1 VGAQLDEHPKHPSER
16 SDSVLWLNREPRPA
30 EPEPEARHLPPHT
43 RVKEWFLRTGQ
54 GRSVGTTLILLVL
67 LFLSAYLW
75 QNRVSVLGFP
85 AEEPKGE
92 PPPVVSVISPG
103 IHSVAARVTFT
114 GAIAARYDIPI
125 TAEGEGGRITAVL
138 VEAGDKVKRGQVLA
152 RVDQSVLR
160 PQVAR
165 LVASLEEARA
175 QAALS
180 AAEFERAQ
188 GVSAA
193 GALSKEEI
201 ERRRAASV
209 TDEARVKVAAAQLAE
224 AEARLGRS
232 EVRAPEDGLVLTR
245 TAEVGQ
251 NASPGGE
258 PLFRLARG
266 AEIEMRGQIAEQ
278 DLATLATNQT
288 ASVYVTGIPE
298 PFTGTVRLLGS
309 VIDPATRL
317 GEIRISLPAN
327 PALRPGAFA
336 RGEVVVSRAQR
347 AVLPQTAVLSDAE
360 GTYVYVVNNE
370 QKVERH
376 AVTVGNTVP
385 EGLVISSGLE
395 GTERVIT
402 TAGGFLRPGEVVEAM
417 SAPSLEATTAVAP

>member
-1 VGAQLDEHPKHPSER
+1 
-16 SDSVLWLNREPRPA
+16 
-30 EPEPEARHLPPHT
+30 
-43 RVKEWFLRTGQ
+43 
-54 GRSVGTTLILLVL
+54 
-67 LFLSAYLW
+67 
-75 QNRVSVLGFP
+75 
-85 AEEPKGE
+85 
-92 PPPVVSVISPG
+92 
-103 IHSVAARVTFT
+103 
-114 GAIAARYDIPI
+114 
-125 TAEGEGGRITAVL
+125 
-138 VEAGDKVKRGQVLA
+138 VKRGQVLA

-175 QAALS
+175 QASLS

-232 EVRAPEDGLVLTR
+232 EVRAPEEGLVLTR

-278 DLATLATNQT
+278 DLAALATGQT
-288 ASVYVTGIPE
+288 ANVYVTGLTK

-317 GEIRISLPAN
+317 GEIRISLPAD

-347 AVLPQTAVLSDAE
+347 AVLPQTAVLSDSE
-360 GTYVYVVNNE
+360 GTYVYVVNAE
-370 QKVERH
+370 QKIERRT
-376 AVTVGNTVP
+376 VTVANTVP

-417 SAPSLEATTAVAP
+417 AAPSLETTVAAP

>member
-1 VGAQLDEHPKHPSER
+1 VKD
-16 SDSVLWLNREPRPA
+16 WF
-30 EPEPEARHLPPHT
+30 T
-43 RVKEWFLRTGQ
+43 RTPQ
-54 GRSVGTTLILLVL
+54 GRSVGITLILLIL
-67 LFLSAYLW
+67 LALSTWLW
-75 QNRVSVLGFP
+75 KNRVEVLGMAP
-85 AEEPKGE
+85 DESTAE
-92 PPPVVSVISPG
+92 PPPLVSVVTPG
-103 IHSVAARVTFT
+103 IRTVAARVTFT

-125 TAEGEGGRITAVL
+125 TAEGDGGRITAVY

-160 PQVAR
+160 PQVNR

-251 NASPGGE
+251 NATPGGD

-266 AEIEMRGQIAEQ
+266 GEVEMRGQIAEQ
-278 DLATLATNQT
+278 DLATLATGQ
-288 ASVYVTGIPE
+288 AADVYVTGLSK
-298 PFTGTVRLLGS
+298 PFAGTVRLLGS
-309 VIDPATRL
+309 VIDPTNRL
-317 GEIRISLPAN
+317 GEIRISLQPD

-336 RGEVVVSRAQR
+336 RGEVVTSRAQR
-347 AVLPQTAVLSDAE
+347 AVLPQTAVLSDAD
-360 GTYVYVVNNE
+360 GTYVYIVNAE
-370 QKVERH
+370 KKIERRPI
-376 AVTVGNTVP
+376 TVANTVP
-385 EGLVISSGLE
+385 EGLVVSSGLQ
-395 GTERVIT
+395 GTEHVIT
-402 TAGGFLRPGEVVEAM
+402 TAGGFLRPGEPVEMMAAPGSTEVEAA
-417 SAPSLEATTAVAP
+417 AP

>member
-1 VGAQLDEHPKHPSER
+1 VGAQLEDPSQHPPER
-16 SDSVLWLNREPRPA
+16 PDSVRWLNREKQLLV
-30 EPEPEARHLPPHT
+30 EPEPVRELPLQV
-43 RVKEWFLRTGQ
+43 RVKDWFLRTPQ
-54 GRSVGTTLILLVL
+54 GRAVGITLILLLVL
-67 LFLSAYLW
+67 AGLHYLW
-75 QNRVSVLGFP
+75 QNRVSLLGWP
-85 AEEPKGE
+85 AEEEKGE

-103 IHSVAARVTFT
+103 IRSVAARVTFT

-125 TAEGEGGRITAVL
+125 TAEGEGGRVTAVL
-138 VEAGDKVKRGQVLA
+138 VETGDKVKRGQVLA

-201 ERRRAASV
+201 ERRRAASI

-258 PLFRLARG
+258 PLFRLARN
-266 AEIEMRGQIAEQ
+266 AEIEMRGRIAEQ
-278 DLATLATNQT
+278 DLAALATGQT
-288 ASVYVTGIPE
+288 AEVFVTGISR
-298 PFTGTVRLLGS
+298 PFIGTVRLLGS
-309 VIDPATRL
+309 VIDPETRL
-317 GEIRISLPAN
+317 GEIRISLPTD

-336 RGEVVVSRAQR
+336 RGEVVVSRAER
-347 AVLPQTAVLSDAE
+347 AVLPQTAVLSDAD
-360 GTYVYVVNNE
+360 GTYVYIVNGE
-370 QKVERH
+370 KKIERRN
-376 AVTVGNTVP
+376 VTVANTVP
-385 EGLVISSGLE
+385 EGLVISGGLK
-395 GTERVIT
+395 GTEHVIT
-402 TAGGFLRPGEVVEAM
+402 TAGGFLRPGEIVEAM
-417 SAPSLEATTAVAP
+417 NANPGPESTQAP

>member
-1 VGAQLDEHPKHPSER
+1 VR
-16 SDSVLWLNREPRPA
+16 WFNREQQLLV
-30 EPEPEARHLPPHT
+30 EPEPVRELPPHL
-43 RVKEWFLRTGQ
+43 RVKEWFLRTPQ
-54 GRSVGTTLILLVL
+54 GRSVGITLILLLL
-67 LFLSAYLW
+67 LFLGTYLW
-75 QNRVSVLGFP
+75 QNRVNLLGWP
-85 AEEPKGE
+85 AEEQKGE
-92 PPPVVSVISPG
+92 PPPVVSVVTPG
-103 IHSVAARVTFT
+103 IRSVAARVTFT

-125 TAEGEGGRITAVL
+125 TAEGEGGRVIAVL
-138 VEAGDKVKRGQVLA
+138 VETGDTVKRGQVLA

-201 ERRRAASV
+201 ERRRAASI

-224 AEARLGRS
+224 AQARLGRS
-232 EVRAPEDGLVLTR
+232 EVRAPEEGLVLTR

-278 DLATLATNQT
+278 DLATLATGQT
-288 ASVYVTGIPE
+288 ADVFVTGISK
-298 PFTGTVRLLGS
+298 PFPGTVRLLGS

-317 GEIRISLPAN
+317 GEIRISLPTD
-327 PALRPGAFA
+327 PSLRPGAFA
-336 RGEVVVSRAQR
+336 RGEVVVSRAER
-347 AVLPQTAVLSDAE
+347 AVLPQTAVLSDAD
-360 GTYVYVVNNE
+360 GTYVYIVNAG
-370 QKVERH
+370 KKIERRDI
-376 AVTVGNTVP
+376 TVANTVP
-385 EGLVISSGLE
+385 EGLVISGGLE
-395 GTERVIT
+395 GTEQVIT

-417 SAPSLEATTAVAP
+417 NATGPEGSAPP